1 MSYEGIS
8 IYQITKE
15 LQYIIRRQERDG
27 CVTMTERA
35 AYLQSLI
42 DRYTLYTLS
51 IRKMRIAQI
60 PGVDGPI
67 EILQRVRLTDIDG
80 TVLFVWEQDDPEP
93 DWM

>member
-1 MSYEGIS
+1 MNFEGIT
-8 IYQITKE
+8 IYQIIKE

-27 CVTMTERA
+27 CITMQERA

-51 IRKMRIAQI
+51 IRKMRIASI

-80 TVLFVWEQDDPEP
+80 TIMFVWEQDGPEP

>member
-1 MSYEGIS
+1 MSYEGIT
-8 IYQITKE
+8 IYQIIKE

-27 CVTMTERA
+27 CITMQERA

-42 DRYTLYTLS
+42 GRYTLYTLS
-51 IRKMRIAQI
+51 IRKMRIARI

>member
-1 MSYEGIS
+1 MSYEGIT
-8 IYQITKE
+8 IYQIIKE

-27 CVTMTERA
+27 CITMQERA

-42 DRYTLYTLS
+42 ERYTLYTLS
-51 IRKMRIAQI
+51 ILKIRI

-80 TVLFVWEQDDPEP
+80 TLMFCWEQDDPEP

>member
-1 MSYEGIS
+1 MNFEGIT
-8 IYQITKE
+8 IYQIIKE

-27 CVTMTERA
+27 CITMQERA
-35 AYLQSLI
+35 AYLQNLI

-51 IRKMRIAQI
+51 IRKMRIASI

-80 TVLFVWEQDDPEP
+80 TLMFCWEQDDPEP

>member
-1 MSYEGIS
+1 MSYEGIT
-8 IYQITKE
+8 IYQIIKE

-27 CVTMTERA
+27 CITMQDRA

-42 DRYTLYTLS
+42 GRYTLYTLS
-51 IRKMRIAQI
+51 IRKMRIARI

-80 TVLFVWEQDDPEP
+80 AVLFVWEQDDPEP

>member
-1 MSYEGIS
+1 MNYEGIT
-8 IYQITKE
+8 IYQIIKE

-27 CVTMTERA
+27 CITMQDRA

-42 DRYTLYTLS
+42 ERYTLYTLS
-51 IRKMRIAQI
+51 IRKMRITRT
-60 PGVDGPI
+60 PGVDSPI
-67 EILQRVRLTDIDG
+67 EILQRVRLTDVDG

>member
-1 MSYEGIS
+1 MNFEGIT
-8 IYQITKE
+8 IYQIIKE

-27 CVTMTERA
+27 CITMQERA

-51 IRKMRIAQI
+51 IRKMRIASI

-80 TVLFVWEQDDPEP
+80 TIMFVWEQDCPEP

>member
-1 MSYEGIS
+1 MNYEGIT
-8 IYQITKE
+8 IYQIIKE

-27 CVTMTERA
+27 CVTMTDRA

-51 IRKMRIAQI
+51 IRKMRIQRI
-60 PGVDGPI
+60 PGSEGPF

-80 TVLFVWEQDDPEP
+80 TVMFCWEQDDPEP
-93 DWM
+93 EWM